1 VKDELIY
8 DFSENR
14 IIIAHTINVLL
25 LTNSGYLAFERNNVE
40 ITMIVSS
47 DNFMWA
53 SDWFSIQ
60 YDKQGYSNTYKKKIH
75 VESYNLMLYGCYL
88 KSYNSVQIGE
98 SEVIIGCDYYE
109 RTSEN
114 LYQNYYRDKKID
126 KLLS

>member
-75 VESYNLMLYGCYL
+75 ADSLVAVRPPVRFTGYALAYRLSRSHRHAPYGYTEP
-88 KSYNSVQIGE
+88 Y
-98 SEVIIGCDYYE
+98 
-109 RTSEN
+109 
-114 LYQNYYRDKKID
+114 
-126 KLLS
+126 

>member
-1 VKDELIY
+1 MKELIY
-8 DFSENR
+8 DFNEDK
-14 IIIAHTINVLL
+14 IIVAHTINVSLL
-25 LTNSGYLAFERNNVE
+25 SNSGYLAFERNSVE
-40 ITMIVSS
+40 VTMIVSD

-60 YDKQGYSNTYKKKIH
+60 FDKQGYSNTYKKKIH

-88 KSYNSVQIGE
+88 KSYNSIQKGE

-114 LYQNYYRDKKID
+114 LYKNYYRDRKINE
-126 KLLS
+126 LLS